1 MMEIFWTMLATR
13 RAQAIAEE
21 RWIFLRGLAERDI

>member
-1 MMEIFWTMLATR
+1 MNNDELVTR

-21 RWIFLRGLAERDI
+21 RWIFLRGLAERAI

>member
-1 MMEIFWTMLATR
+1 MMEIFWTMLVTR

>member
-1 MMEIFWTMLATR
+1 MMEIFWAMLATR

-21 RWIFLRGLAERDI
+21 RWIFFARFS